1 LLRPLRQQAADTPRV
16 SEPPRSPAAAAPPH
30 GCCNHNQT
38 NTAGLLLFFTLQ
50 LVTNQHQQAA
60 DEIHKTSSKLSPVV
74 AVEVLVDA
82 NFAGRVLLDLVM
94 KILHRSTNRRASAQ
108 TKRF

>member
-1 LLRPLRQQAADTPRV
+1 MAIIVVQLALAICRVHCDSRKPIILGFQSHREVRQCRHPLMDA
-16 SEPPRSPAAAAPPH
+16 
-30 GCCNHNQT
+30 
-38 NTAGLLLFFTLQ
+38 
-50 LVTNQHQQAA
+50 
-60 DEIHKTSSKLSPVV
+60 VV